1 MFSDPSAV
9 PALVGGLIALA
20 ALAALGAVP
29 LAFGRHPRNETR
41 RGVAL
46 LLGALGLAGASHAI
60 APIGPVAVAAAE
72 VLAAVLACCGVVV
85 LVRSAPPP
93 SDVRHVPDTPNTPDV
108 AEALNIANISNIPDT
123 PDVPDAPP
131 LLDVALAACGD
142 GVVIATTDAAD
153 GLQIV
158 YSNPAFEHLTGYT
171 NEEAVGLSPSV
182 LVDEVDSL
190 TVVREA
196 LRGTEPVRVEV
207 PGRRKDGTRVWAEW
221 QVVPVT
227 GADGRH
233 THSVAVLRD
242 TTERRRAEHALR
254 ASEARFRALFEQA
267 ADGIFVLDAHGR
279 IVDANRQA
287 CQTLGYDRAEL
298 LDRRLADLGEP
309 SGASGQPLW
318 ETTTAESTFCRKD
331 GGTIVAEIRCT
342 TTESGGRR
350 FTLAM
355 VRDVTRRRRAEQ
367 ALREREELLRNIIA
381 TIPCG
386 VFWKD
391 RDSVY
396 LGCNEQV
403 ARDHGL
409 ASADQ
414 VVGCSDY
421 EISCAPEEASFYRD
435 CDREVMESGRPMV
448 NVETAHTRRD
458 GTRATLLMSKVPL
471 RDGRGRVVGVLV
483 VGVLG
488 VYTDITERKR
498 LEEQFRQ
505 AQKMEAV
512 GRLAGGVAHDFNNLL
527 TVIRGNADLLDPA
540 ALGAGEGALLD
551 DLILAADRATALVRQ
566 LLMFSRRQPVR
577 VEVLDLNGVI
587 TSLSALLR
595 RLLGER
601 VVLEPALATE
611 GVVVRADRSH
621 LEQVV
626 MNLAVNARDAM
637 PNGGTLTVRTEAVER
652 ATAKGSAR
660 FVRLTITDTG
670 TGMTDEVKAR
680 IFEPFF
686 TTKGQDQGTGLGLA
700 TVFGIVQQS
709 GGHIDV
715 DSAPGAGTTFRVDL
729 PRWAGS
735 ASGSVM
741 TPAPRAV
748 PDRFAGRPV
757 SVLLVEDQDAVRK
770 FARLALLG
778 QGHEVADA
786 ESGEAALEL
795 VSAGTRFD
803 VLVTDVS
810 MPGIDGHELAA
821 RIRASRPEVAV
832 VLMSGYAPDADRIE
846 RLERAVFLQK
856 PFPPA
861 DLLAALNRALRLVRR
876 DRTLLPE
883 HPLTETPVNQ
893 VG

>member
-1 MFSDPSAV
+1 MFSDSPTV
-9 PALVGGLIALA
+9 PALAGGLIALA
-20 ALAALGAVP
+20 ALGAV
-29 LAFGRHPRNETR
+29 LLGFGRHPRASS
-41 RGVAL
+41 GAAVL
-46 LLGALGLAGASHAI
+46 FLGALGLAGASHAL
-60 APIGPVAVAAAE
+60 APVGSMAVTASE
-72 VLAAVLACCGVVV
+72 VLAAVLAWCGVAV
-85 LVRSAPPP
+85 LWRSAP
-93 SDVRHVPDTPNTPDV
+93 VP
-108 AEALNIANISNIPDT
+108 
-123 PDVPDAPP
+123 PDVPALLEALEEPDVSNVSDAPS
-131 LLDVALAACGD
+131 LIDVALAACGD
-142 GVVIATTDAAD
+142 GVVIATTDAAN

-196 LRGTEPVRVEV
+196 LRGTQPVRVEV

-227 GADGRH
+227 GAGGRH
-233 THSVAVLRD
+233 THSIAVLRD

-267 ADGIFVLDAHGR
+267 ADGIFVLDASGR

-298 LDRRLADLGEP
+298 IDRRLADLGEP
-309 SGASGQPLW
+309 SGTAGQPLW
-318 ETTTAESTFCRKD
+318 ETTTAESTFGRKD
-331 GGTIVAEIRCT
+331 GGTVVAEIRCAT
-342 TTESGGRR
+342 SETGGRR

-367 ALREREELLRNIIA
+367 ALREREELLRNVIA
-381 TIPCG
+381 HIPCG

-396 LGCNEQV
+396 QGCNEQV

-409 ASADQ
+409 ASAQQ
-414 VVGCSDY
+414 VVGRSDF
-421 EISCAPEEASFYRD
+421 EISCAPEEAAFYRD
-435 CDREVMESGRPMV
+435 SDREVMESGRPIV
-448 NVETAHTRRD
+448 NTEALHTRLD
-458 GTRATLLMSKVPL
+458 GTRATLLTSKVPL
-471 RDGRGRVVGVLV
+471 RDARGRV

-527 TVIRGNADLLDPA
+527 TVIRGNAELLGPAVGDPA
-540 ALGAGEGALLD
+540 AVTLLD
-551 DLILAADRATALVRQ
+551 DLVLAADRATALVRQ

-577 VEVLDLNGVI
+577 VEVLDVNGVVAA
-587 TSLSALLR
+587 LSPLLR

-601 VVLEPALATE
+601 VALETALAGE
-611 GVVVRADRSH
+611 PVVVRADRSH

-637 PNGGTLTVRTEAVER
+637 PSGGTLTVHTEAVER
-652 ATAKGSAR
+652 ASAKGSGR
-660 FVRLTITDTG
+660 FARLTITDTG
-670 TGMTDEVKAR
+670 TGMTDEVRAR

-709 GGHIDV
+709 GGHIEV
-715 DSAPGAGTTFRVDL
+715 ETAPGAGTTFRVDL
-729 PRWAGS
+729 PRWDGAGS
-735 ASGSVM
+735 GSIV

-748 PDRFAGRPV
+748 PDRLVGRPV

-770 FARLALLG
+770 FARLALQG
-778 QGHEVADA
+778 QGHAVCEA

-795 VSAGTRFD
+795 VGAGIRFD

-821 RIRASRPEVAV
+821 RIRAGRPDAAI
-832 VLMSGYAPDADRIE
+832 VLMSGYAPDSDRTERIE
-846 RLERAVFLQK
+846 RSVFLQK

-861 DLLAALNRALRLVRR
+861 DLLSALNRALRLARR
-876 DRTLLPE
+876 DRALAPE

-893 VG
+893 LG

>member
-1 MFSDPSAV
+1 
-9 PALVGGLIALA
+9 
-20 ALAALGAVP
+20 
-29 LAFGRHPRNETR
+29 
-41 RGVAL
+41 
-46 LLGALGLAGASHAI
+46 
-60 APIGPVAVAAAE
+60 
-72 VLAAVLACCGVVV
+72 
-85 LVRSAPPP
+85 
-93 SDVRHVPDTPNTPDV
+93 
-108 AEALNIANISNIPDT
+108 
-123 PDVPDAPP
+123 
-131 LLDVALAACGD
+131 
-142 GVVIATTDAAD
+142 VIATTDAAD

-267 ADGIFVLDAHGR
+267 ADGIFVLDAGGK

-298 LDRRLADLGEP
+298 IDRRLADLGEP
-309 SGASGQPLW
+309 SGSGGLPLW
-318 ETTTAESTFCRKD
+318 ETTTAESTFARKD
-331 GGTIVAEIRCT
+331 GAAVVAEIRCAT
-342 TTESGGRR
+342 SESGGRR

-367 ALREREELLRNIIA
+367 ALREREELLRNIIT

-396 LGCNEQV
+396 QGCNDQV

-409 ASADQ
+409 ASAEQ
-414 VVGCSDY
+414 VVGRSDY
-421 EISCAPEEASFYRD
+421 EISCAPDEAAFYRD

-448 NVETAHTRRD
+448 NVEAVHTCLD
-458 GTRATLLMSKVPL
+458 GTRATLLTSKVPL
-471 RDGRGRVVGVLV
+471 RDARGRV

-527 TVIRGNADLLDPA
+527 TVIRGNADLLGSA
-540 ALGAGEGALLD
+540 TLGPGEVGLLD
-551 DLILAADRATALVRQ
+551 DLVLAADRATALVRQ

-587 TSLSALLR
+587 TALSALLR

-601 VVLEPALATE
+601 VVLEPALS
-611 GVVVRADRSH
+611 GGPVVVRADRSH

-637 PNGGTLTVRTEAVER
+637 PNGGTLTVRTEAAER
-652 ATAKGSAR
+652 ATAKGPGR

-715 DSAPGAGTTFRVDL
+715 ETAPGAGTTFRVDL
-729 PRWAGS
+729 PRWEGAGS
-735 ASGSVM
+735 GSIT

-757 SVLLVEDQDAVRK
+757 SVLLVEDQDPVRK
-770 FARLALLG
+770 FARLALQS
-778 QGHEVADA
+778 QGHTVSEA

-795 VSAGTRFD
+795 AGAGTKFD

-821 RIRASRPEVAV
+821 RIRARRPEVGV
-832 VLMSGYAPDADRIE
+832 VLMSGYAPDADRNE

-861 DLLAALNRALRLVRR
+861 DLLTALNRALRMVRR
-876 DRTLLPE
+876 DRALPPE